1 MKTSLLGLA
10 LIAALSASATT
21 YYVAPESAEG
31 AADADGYG
39 TSIDKPFATIAHAYS
54 KLKNGADIN
63 THNEMILLRGTHKV
77 TARVAN
83 GMLNY
88 SAIRG
93 ETGNPADVTIDFG
106 ELSDACLL
114 VADIQLRDVTV
125 SRSNA
130 AISNAAIDSL
140 GGALRVQS
148 TASSYAAYPA
158 MVSNCV
164 FTAAK
169 ACAIAVSGPAQ
180 ILDCRFESNELEGTS
195 GKYNSLVYVTSDGSS
210 KGVRLVKGCTFR
222 GNSSP
227 DNGACINAGCLHD
240 WVVVEA
246 CTFEDNA
253 TTANAADVFVNNK
266 ARLIGSTFLRSSAG
280 NNGGAVY
287 LNTKAEFDASEC
299 RFEGCQATLSGAA
312 VATAASSAAVFAF
325 TDTSFIT
332 NTAVKTGG
340 ALYLHSATGTLTRC
354 TASGNAT
361 DQSAGFARVA
371 SSARLTVEDSTID
384 TSSAKKQ
391 GGAFFVDIAESADAT
406 TYGALT
412 LLQSSFTGN
421 VARCEGSSGNLG
433 IHGGGVVALGNATTG
448 QTAFAPLF
456 VDRCTFTDN
465 STPGSGGAIYMRN
478 ASNVPDSCR
487 TDIRNSL
494 FVGNAAGLNGGAI
507 NLIAN
512 KAWVDNCTF
521 VTNAANGSGPN
532 FYHRWTS
539 YFRNCLFVSDMTDK
553 NGTFSGQA
561 SPNLYLNSIQVGRTD
576 DKMMACF
583 TEGNGC
589 TNLTMDE
596 LAKVGFVDATSGN
609 YAITASSLARNKG
622 KNLGWMSDDES
633 CRDLAG
639 KARVFKT
646 IAEGGVVDIGCYEY
660 WCPPGVLFFIR

>member
-1 MKTSLLGLA
+1 MKTFLLGFALLA
-10 LIAALSASATT
+10 SLTVSATT
-21 YYVAPESAEG
+21 YYVAPEGAEG

-54 KLKNGADIN
+54 KLKGGADIN

-77 TARVAN
+77 TARIAN

-88 SAIRG
+88 SVIRG
-93 ETGNPADVTIDFG
+93 ETGDPADVTIDFG

-130 AISNAAIDSL
+130 TIDSR

-148 TASSYAAYPA
+148 TESTYAAYPA

-169 ACAIAVSGPAQ
+169 ACAVAVTGPAQ

-210 KGVRLVKGCTFR
+210 KGVRLIKGCSFA
-222 GNSSP
+222 NNKSP
-227 DNGACINAGCLHD
+227 ANGTCINAGCVHD
-240 WVVVEA
+240 WVEIED
-246 CTFEDNA
+246 CTFEDN
-253 TTANAADVFVNNK
+253 TTDANAADVFVNNK
-266 ARLIGSTFLRSSAG
+266 ARLIGSTFLRSSAA

-287 LNTKAEFDASEC
+287 LNTRAELEASDC
-299 RFEGCQATLSGAA
+299 RFESCRATLSGAA
-312 VATAASSAAVFAF
+312 VSTAAPSSSLFAF
-325 TDTSFIT
+325 TDTAFIS
-332 NTAVKTGG
+332 NTAEKTGG
-340 ALYLHSATGTLTRC
+340 ALYLHSATGALTRC
-354 TASGNAT
+354 TARGNVSAT
-361 DQSAGFARVA
+361 QAAGFARVA
-371 SSARLTVEDSTID
+371 SSARLTVADSTID
-384 TSSAKKQ
+384 ASSAQTQ

-412 LLQSSFTGN
+412 LLRSSFSGN
-421 VARCEGSSGNLG
+421 VAWCEGSSGNLG

-456 VDRCTFTDN
+456 VDRCVFTTN

-478 ASNVPDSCR
+478 ASNVADSCR

-494 FVGNAAGLNGGAI
+494 FVGNAAGSNGGAI
-507 NLIAN
+507 NLVAY

-521 VTNAANGSGPN
+521 VTNTANGSGPN

-539 YFRNCLFVSDMTDK
+539 YFRNCLLVSDMADK
-553 NGTFSGQA
+553 SGTFCGQAA

-576 DKMMACF
+576 SNMKACF

-589 TNLTMDE
+589 ANLTMDE
-596 LAKVGFVDATSGN
+596 LAKIGFVDADNDN

-622 KNLGWMSDDES
+622 ENLDWMSDDAS

-660 WCPPGVLFFIR
+660 WCPPGMMFLIR